1 MKCIFSRILPLCMT
15 VVLVLLSACSPKEIK
30 EPDFPDTQTLHIG
43 GWVAPPPGY
52 INEKTYQEVADSGIN
67 AIYAIYEDA
76 DDNAVQALELAEKY
90 GIQYLVR
97 DRSLAGISEEDFD
110 LLPARLEK
118 FKDHPALLGHLAI
131 DEPGPARFPYLA
143 KLKKAYH
150 EVLPNSLFYVNLFPT
165 YSSLAQRNG
174 KDYKTYIQEY
184 IDIVKPDV
192 LSFDHYP
199 LKELSGE
206 TQVTE
211 DYLYNLE
218 IISKAAKKADIPFWC
233 FLQTMAYGLTNRSP
247 DYEDIRWQAY
257 TALAFGARGIQHFCY
272 WTPHS
277 GTEYFGEAM
286 IDTNGSKTPIYDYA
300 SRLNHEL
307 LKFDHIFL
315 SYKSVGQMVWSTE
328 DAPVYTYME
337 DPLEVFSPVKTV
349 EGGPVL
355 MGCFEDAKGNHAIM
369 LVNMTDPGREEQ
381 TEITVKFSDARALN
395 VYTGGEKERM
405 VLKNGKIDLVLKS
418 GEGKFI
424 QILS

>member
-1 MKCIFSRILPLCMT
+1 MRRVFSHILPLCVT
-15 VVLVLLSACSPKEIK
+15 AALVLLSACSSKEIK
-30 EPDFPDTQTLHIG
+30 EPDYPDTQTLHIG

-52 INEKTYQEVADSGIN
+52 INEKTYQEVAESGIN

-76 DDNAVQALELAEKY
+76 DDNAVQALELAQKY

-97 DRSLAGISEEDFD
+97 DWSLSGIPEEDFD

-118 FKDHPALLGHLAI
+118 FKDYPALLGHLAI
-131 DEPGPARFPYLA
+131 DEPGPAKFPYLA
-143 KLKKAYH
+143 KLKKAYQ
-150 EVLPNSLFYVNLFPT
+150 EILPDSLFYVNLFPT

-184 IDIVKPDV
+184 IDIVKPEV

-218 IISKAAKKADIPFWC
+218 IISKAAKKAGIPFWC
-233 FLQTMAYGLTNRSP
+233 FLQTMEFGLTNRSP
-247 DYEDIRWQAY
+247 DYKDIRWQAY
-257 TALAFGARGIQHFCY
+257 TALAFGASGIQHFCY
-272 WTPHS
+272 WTPQS
-277 GTEYFGEAM
+277 GTEHFGEAM
-286 IDTNGSKTPIYDYA
+286 IDRDGNKTPIYDYA

-315 SYKSVGQMVWSTE
+315 SYKSVGQMVWPKE

-337 DPLEVFSPVKTV
+337 EPLEAFSSVKTV

-355 MGCFEDAKGNHAIM
+355 MGCFEDEDGNQAIM
-369 LVNMTDPGREEQ
+369 LVNMTDPGRDEQ
-381 TEITVKFSDARALN
+381 IEVTVKFSGARALN
-395 VYTGGEKERM
+395 VYTEGKKERVM
-405 VLKNGKIDLVLKS
+405 LKNGKTEFVLGA

>member
-1 MKCIFSRILPLCMT
+1 
-15 VVLVLLSACSPKEIK
+15 
-30 EPDFPDTQTLHIG
+30 
-43 GWVAPPPGY
+43 
-52 INEKTYQEVADSGIN
+52 
-67 AIYAIYEDA
+67 
-76 DDNAVQALELAEKY
+76 
-90 GIQYLVR
+90 
-97 DRSLAGISEEDFD
+97 
-110 LLPARLEK
+110 
-118 FKDHPALLGHLAI
+118 
-131 DEPGPARFPYLA
+131 
-143 KLKKAYH
+143 
-150 EVLPNSLFYVNLFPT
+150 
-165 YSSLAQRNG
+165 
-174 KDYKTYIQEY
+174 
-184 IDIVKPDV
+184 
-192 LSFDHYP
+192 
-199 LKELSGE
+199 
-206 TQVTE
+206 
-211 DYLYNLE
+211 
-218 IISKAAKKADIPFWC
+218 
-233 FLQTMAYGLTNRSP
+233 MAYGLTNRSP

-272 WTPHS
+272 WTPQS

-405 VLKNGKIDLVLKS
+405 VLKNGKIDLVLES